1 MKNLCAISSPLSFN
15 ISLNKRLTADISSY
29 LEFDWIHSPSM
40 KKCVI
45 HQDDLLNI
53 LDTHK
58 TLWKTPFKKSI
69 VIRLKFVDCLGHDFR

>member
-58 TLWKTPFKKSI
+58 TLWKTPFKKI
-69 VIRLKFVDCLGHDFR
+69 HCY